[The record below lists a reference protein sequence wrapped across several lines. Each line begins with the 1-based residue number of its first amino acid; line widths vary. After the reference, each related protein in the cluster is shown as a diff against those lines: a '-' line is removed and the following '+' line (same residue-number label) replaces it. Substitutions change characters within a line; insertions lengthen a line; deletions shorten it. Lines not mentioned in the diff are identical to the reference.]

1 MFDHLH
7 DPPDCDYTDPPYVVP
22 AYPTTRAFTGLGAA
36 LSYARRIARRT
47 GEAVSVLARDGEG
60 WEVLP

>member
-1 MFDHLH
+1 MLFRS
-7 DPPDCDYTDPPYVVP
+7 YVVP

-36 LSYARRIARRT
+36 LSYARRLARRT